1 MPRHLRF
8 ICRIGHGGLR
18 AVVAL
23 DLLCSRLRS
32 GDFENSILLGCRPCE
47 GKSVVSSHM
56 WIKGVRKD
64 EPAGHGF
71 EARPTRQPYAC
82 FGELA
87 AGIAVTSA

>member
-1 MPRHLRF
+1 
-8 ICRIGHGGLR
+8 
-18 AVVAL
+18 
-23 DLLCSRLRS
+23 
-32 GDFENSILLGCRPCE
+32 
-47 GKSVVSSHM
+47 M